1 SIARNFKAKFVVNSD
16 IQINYILKALNHKW
30 RNCRQELWQ
39 QRDDGTRTR
48 DELIAMAPEGI
59 DRDHWASFVDY
70 RLDERTKVKPISL
83 FIKFCY
89 DLITFLITM
98 LGDCPKK

>member
-1 SIARNFKAKFVVNSD
+1 MKAKFAVNSD

-30 RNCRQELWQ
+30 RDCRQELWN

-48 DELIAMAPEGI
+48 EELIAMVPEGM

-70 RLDERTKVKPISL
+70 RLEERTKVKPLFL
-83 FIKFCY
+83 FIKFC
-89 DLITFLITM
+89 
-98 LGDCPKK
+98 